1 MKETRCLTFG
11 SISSEISKVS
21 NNSLS
26 WGRGSDTKGPTKTT
40 ENEFVCL
47 FQEENIQTFSHLE
60 HQMHMLCIILMIYID
75 DEGFLFFCRPKARK
89 KKVFPVHWGRS
100 ACIQTGSWRSES
112 DVVNDCL
119 CLLAYDSLMLKISF
133 HCEGAEKK
141 AFFMPFS

>member
-60 HQMHMLCIILMIYID
+60 HQIHMLCIILMIYID
-75 DEGFLFFCRPKARK
+75 EEEYNGKRKRPKSGDSPFSAQTELPSRK
-89 KKVFPVHWGRS
+89 KRKSISSNISSRRDKLHCVCRTKYDPTKFYVG
-100 ACIQTGSWRSES
+100 C
-112 DVVNDCL
+112 DVCNEWVS
-119 CLLAYDSLMLKISF
+119 YI
-133 HCEGAEKK
+133 
-141 AFFMPFS
+141 

>member
-1 MKETRCLTFG
+1 MNETRCLTFG

-89 KKVFPVHWGRS
+89 KKFSQFIGGGRR
-100 ACIQTGSWRSES
+100 AYRQ
-112 DVVNDCL
+112 VVGEVKV
-119 CLLAYDSLMLKISF
+119 ML
-133 HCEGAEKK
+133 
-141 AFFMPFS
+141 